1 MYDSPSALE
10 RHEKR
15 NANRRARVAARDA
28 AEQLVPA
35 PVNASSPLFTA
46 PVESE
51 QERLELAMGLRRGP
65 REGSALE
72 LGLEQARR
80 RSSSRMVARKTC

>member
-1 MYDSPSALE
+1 MYDSPTALE

-15 NANRRARVAARDA
+15 NANIRARVAARDTA
-28 AEQLVPA
+28 GQLVPA
-35 PVNASSPLFTA
+35 NASSPLFTA

-51 QERLELAMGLRRGP
+51 QESLELALGLRRGP

-72 LGLEQARR
+72 LGLGQARR
-80 RSSSRMVARKTC
+80 RTSSRMVARKTC